1 MQAYID
7 YQAGKLG
14 DQAFDEAELGVALAA
29 LPKLA
34 AE

>member
-7 YQAGKLG
+7 YQNGKLG
-14 DQAFDEAELGVALAA
+14 DQAYDEAELHAALAG

>member
-14 DQAFDEAELGVALAA
+14 DQAYDEAELRIALAS

>member
-7 YQAGKLG
+7 YQAGKLS
-14 DQAFDEAELGVALAA
+14 DDAYDEAELRAALAD
-29 LPKLA
+29 LPQLA